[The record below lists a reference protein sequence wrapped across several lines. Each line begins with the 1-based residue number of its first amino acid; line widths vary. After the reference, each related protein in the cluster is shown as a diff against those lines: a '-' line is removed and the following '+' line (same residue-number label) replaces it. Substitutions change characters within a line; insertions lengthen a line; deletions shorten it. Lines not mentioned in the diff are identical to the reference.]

1 LFDQD
6 PENPNKKKDCAW
18 LTYDE
23 SRRSRKCHQNGGL
36 NKAGNKPNK
45 AQLKCPASCGVQGCC
60 ADDLTFTF
68 KIDGGAR
75 VDCAWITANT
85 KKLEKRQGYCTKK
98 KRVGGHCLKACDRCL
113 EGLPDPPKKKN
124 KKN

>member
-6 PENPNKKKDCAW
+6 PENPNKRRNCAW
-18 LTYDE
+18 LTYNE
-23 SRRSRKCHQNGGL
+23 NRRSNKCHKNGGL

-68 KIDGGAR
+68 ENDREKR
-75 VDCAWITANT
+75 VDCAWIA
-85 KKLEKRQGYCTKK
+85 KKLVKRQGYCTRK
-98 KRVGGHCLKACDRCL
+98 KRVGGHCLKTCDRCL
-113 EGLPDPPKKKN
+113 EGLPALPKKKN
-124 KKN
+124 KKNKN